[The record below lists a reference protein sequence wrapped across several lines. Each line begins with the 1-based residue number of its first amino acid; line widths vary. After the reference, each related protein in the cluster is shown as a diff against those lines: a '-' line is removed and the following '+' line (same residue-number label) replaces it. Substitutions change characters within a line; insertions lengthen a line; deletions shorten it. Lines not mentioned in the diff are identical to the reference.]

1 MLCSTEIRARADSFL
16 ESSLLTHF
24 LCAFYM
30 WRLTCTRSMMYM
42 SGTICSCAKVVSL
55 SFLDCI
61 PMHFLYW
68 LPAKAQYLQGNMR
81 LVAMDTHSANKPY
94 RTSPLPNTPTKP
106 VLWVIRWF
114 YPLTFLDITNSH
126 SFHVQEIDIQRSL
139 VNTCNCLD
147 KHGVKPSLK

>member
-1 MLCSTEIRARADSFL
+1 MAHVASFAQPRLGPGRILLEPSRLARFLRAF
-16 ESSLLTHF
+16 
-24 LCAFYM
+24 CM
-30 WRLTCTRSMMYM
+30 CRLTCTGSMMYT
-42 SGTICSCAKVVSL
+42 SGTTCSCAKVVSL

-81 LVAMDTHSANKPY
+81 LVAMDTHPANKTY

-114 YPLTFLDITNSH
+114 YPLTFPDTTRSH
-126 SFHVQEIDIQRSL
+126 SFHVQEIDIQRGL
-139 VNTCNCLD
+139 ANTCNCLN
-147 KHGVKPSLK
+147 SME